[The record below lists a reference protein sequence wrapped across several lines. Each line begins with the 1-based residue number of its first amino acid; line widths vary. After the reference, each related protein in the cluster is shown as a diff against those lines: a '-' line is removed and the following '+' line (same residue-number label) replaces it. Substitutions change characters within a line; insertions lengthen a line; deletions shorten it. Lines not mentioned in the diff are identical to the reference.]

1 MYFKTTLDF
10 GPDVHLDLRSKDETG
25 IYITI
30 DPFRLKAASLISAG
44 YDGLA
49 ELATETHVMN
59 IPVAADQIVPQAQFW
74 SYLEPTHVRLDC
86 SYRDAL

>member
-1 MYFKTTLDF
+1 MYFENTLHF
-10 GPDVHLDLRSKDETG
+10 HPDVHFDLRSKDETG

-30 DPFRLKAASLISAG
+30 EHFRLKAASLVSAG

-59 IPVAADQIVPQAQFW
+59 IPVAADQIVPQAKFW
-74 SYLEPTHVRLDC
+74 SYLEPTHVRLDA
-86 SYRDAL
+86 SYRDVL

>member
-1 MYFKTTLDF
+1 MYFSSTLHF
-10 GPDVHLDLRSKDETG
+10 HPDVHFDLRSKDTKG

-30 DPFRLKAASLISAG
+30 ELFRLKAASLISAG

-49 ELATETHVMN
+49 ELATETH
-59 IPVAADQIVPQAQFW
+59 ITSILVAADQIVPQAKFW
-74 SYLEPTHVRLDC
+74 SYLEPTHVRLDA